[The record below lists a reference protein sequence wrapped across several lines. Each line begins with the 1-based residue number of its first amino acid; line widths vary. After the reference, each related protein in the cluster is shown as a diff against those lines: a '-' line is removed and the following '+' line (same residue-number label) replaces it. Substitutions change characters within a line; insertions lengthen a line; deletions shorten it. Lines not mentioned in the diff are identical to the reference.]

1 MPEANN
7 SCLKCKGETEPGFVL
22 DTVSATVHQPP
33 SWIEG
38 MPEPDSLL
46 SGYAG
51 RRMRTVNKVM
61 RCKTCGYLEYYAS
74 GELLY
79 A

>member
-1 MPEANN
+1 MPEAED
-7 SCLKCKGETEPGFVL
+7 SCLKCKGETELGFVL
-22 DTVSATVHQPP
+22 DMLSPMNQLQS

-38 MPEPDSLL
+38 KPEPDNLL
-46 SGYAG
+46 AGYAG
-51 RRMRTVNKVM
+51 RRMRAVNKVL
-61 RCKTCGYLEYYAS
+61 RCKACGYLEYYAS

>member
-1 MPEANN
+1 MQ
-7 SCLKCKGETEPGFVL
+7 GETEPGFVL
-22 DTVSATVHQPP
+22 DTLSATVQSHPC
-33 SWIEG
+33 WIEG
-38 MPEPDSLL
+38 VPERPSLL

-61 RCKTCGYLEYYAS
+61 RCKACGYLEYYAR